1 MRRGLQLEA
10 WGETRPSENH
20 LDSSRTDTPSGK
32 ALSQELFEE
41 IARLRTEMENPV
53 SRDLDAKPIEDVL
66 RIINSEDARVARAV
80 EKAIPHIARVIKICS
95 ESLRLGG
102 RVIYIGAGTS
112 GRLGII
118 DAAETWPT
126 FSVPPGTFVGLIA
139 GGSEAVFRAKEF
151 SEDNRDEAIA
161 HLNEI
166 SVSAKDTVI
175 GLSASGRTPY
185 VLSGLQYAKT
195 KGCPTTLITANPAEK
210 RVDFLDEIICV
221 DTGPEVIAGSTRMKA
236 ALAEMMVLHMIST
249 GTMVMT
255 GRVYGNLMVDV
266 HATTAK
272 TTERAKRIIMLLT
285 GVGYEEATRLLDEAG
300 GSAKIAILMKKR
312 GLSFQEA
319 KRALDDAGGFLR
331 KALGE

>member
-1 MRRGLQLEA
+1 
-10 WGETRPSENH
+10 
-20 LDSSRTDTPSGK
+20 
-32 ALSQELFEE
+32 
-41 IARLRTEMENPV
+41 
-53 SRDLDAKPIEDVL
+53 
-66 RIINSEDARVARAV
+66 
-80 EKAIPHIARVIKICS
+80 
-95 ESLRLGG
+95 
-102 RVIYIGAGTS
+102 
-112 GRLGII
+112 
-118 DAAETWPT
+118 
-126 FSVPPGTFVGLIA
+126 VPPGTFVGLIA